1 MPLLVYFSV
10 SLYWNSHDN
19 FFLVLKIFWIFVF
32 ILDWLIAIALLVN
45 WSTFCQHFTDIIT
58 MNLSE
63 TKGRSTFMVNTR
75 LRIKK
80 TFWNKQ
86 IKDVNKSRAIRLNE
100 PVNHSKM
107 QHFLVTLG
115 VTGEVALWLK
125 AFRPAGLCLYLLIS
139 FRRSKNTCSSLLKWF
154 NYLNQTWIKNLL

>member
-1 MPLLVYFSV
+1 MITFSKWWKYSDYWSSSLIDCYCWLIEVLSV
-10 SLYWNSHDN
+10 STSQIYSI
-19 FFLVLKIFWIFVF
+19 K
-32 ILDWLIAIALLVN
+32 
-45 WSTFCQHFTDIIT
+45 IIT
-58 MNLSE
+58 MDLWE